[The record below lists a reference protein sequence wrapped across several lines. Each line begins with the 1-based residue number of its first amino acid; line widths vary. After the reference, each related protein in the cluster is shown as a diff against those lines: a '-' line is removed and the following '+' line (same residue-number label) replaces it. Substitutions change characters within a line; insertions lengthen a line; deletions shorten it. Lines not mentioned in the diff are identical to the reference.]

1 MRDRQGEM
9 DVDCRVPQRVMEGKE
24 GRRETAYSP
33 SDEDDGAAD
42 KERDNSST
50 MARSS
55 AAAPLSKTRA
65 GWLPLHFPRTRV
77 NY

>member
-24 GRRETAYSP
+24 GRRETAYNP

-42 KERDNSST
+42 KETIGLQR
-50 MARSS
+50 
-55 AAAPLSKTRA
+55 LV
-65 GWLPLHFPRTRV
+65 LLQLLYPRHPSISQGLG
-77 NY
+77 